1 MDGMGS
7 QAAAADIALPGLVG
21 NRALVTGGSRGIGRA
36 TALLLARCGASVGIA
51 YRSAHAA
58 AEETVA
64 DIARQQELFAASN
77 AGDAGGAAS
86 ELKAW
91 ADAGDLSAEAD
102 VAALFG
108 RVDAEFGGLDVF
120 VGNAGVWN
128 EEALP
133 LDQLPLEV
141 WRAMLGDN
149 LTSLYL
155 TTREAA
161 ARMSAG
167 GRIVLLSSTAGQR
180 GEPGHSHYAAS
191 KGAIISFCKSLA
203 GELGPKGITVN
214 CVAPGWVDTDMSAA
228 VLRTERVDEV
238 LEEIPLRRV
247 AEPEDIAGPVCFLA
261 SSLARHMTGA
271 VLNVNG
277 GSVL

>member
-1 MDGMGS
+1 MNEGRLPPEMSSLDVV
-7 QAAAADIALPGLVG
+7 LPGLAG
-21 NRALVTGGSRGIGRA
+21 DRALVTGGSRGIGRA

-51 YRSAHAA
+51 YRSARQA
-58 AEETVA
+58 AEETLR
-64 DIARQQELFAASN
+64 DIEAVHGRFRVDASRET
-77 AGDAGGAAS
+77 GDLMS
-86 ELKAW
+86 W
-91 ADAGDLSAEAD
+91 AEAGDLSSEED
-102 VAALFG
+102 VASLFR
-108 RVDAEFGGLDVF
+108 RVDDEFGGLDVF

-128 EEALP
+128 EEAIP
-133 LDQLPLEV
+133 VDQLPLEV

-155 TTREAA
+155 STREAA
-161 ARMSAG
+161 ARMTKGA
-167 GRIVLLSSTAGQR
+167 RIVLLSSTAGQR

-203 GELGPKGITVN
+203 GELGPRGITVN
-214 CVAPGWVDTDMSAA
+214 CVAPGWVDTDMSAG
-228 VLRTERVDEV
+228 VLRSKRLDDV
-238 LEEIPLRRV
+238 LAEIPLRRV
-247 AEPEDIAGPVCFLA
+247 AEPEDVAGPVCFLA

>member
-1 MDGMGS
+1 MNEESAPLAPPSLDF
-7 QAAAADIALPGLVG
+7 ALPGLAG
-21 NRALVTGGSRGIGRA
+21 DRALVTGGSRGIGRA

-51 YRSAHAA
+51 YRSSHAA
-58 AEETVA
+58 AEETVRDIEALHARFRA
-64 DIARQQELFAASN
+64 DAKAEVGELST
-77 AGDAGGAAS
+77 
-86 ELKAW
+86 W
-91 ADAGDLSAEAD
+91 AEAGDLSSEDD
-102 VAALFG
+102 VASLFQ
-108 RVDAEFGGLDVF
+108 RVDREFGGLDVF

-128 EEALP
+128 EEAIP
-133 LDQLPLEV
+133 VDQLPLAV

-155 TTREAA
+155 STREAA
-161 ARMSAG
+161 ARMSSGA
-167 GRIVLLSSTAGQR
+167 RIILLSSTAGQR

-203 GELGPKGITVN
+203 GELGPRGITVN

-228 VLRTERVDEV
+228 VLRSSRLEEV
-238 LEEIPLRRV
+238 LPEIPLRRV
-247 AEPEDIAGPVCFLA
+247 ADPEDVAGPVCFLA